1 MKGFKLDEGRLI
13 DFFNGK
19 FSEKDEEYVNSIFA
33 DETKKQELKRILSK
47 QFDELLPE
55 DEIEEKNLDHI
66 LYRINYEINSKRE
79 SQKAVLFDI
88 VLKWGLR
95 IASLIVL
102 PVLIYSGIST
112 MRESALKKETW
123 VEIKAPAWTRA
134 QFTLPDGTVGWLNS
148 NSSVKYSGNFNL
160 DRQVTLNGEAFFDVF
175 KDKSRPF
182 VVNTNEVFVKVLGTR
197 FNIASY
203 ANEKDV
209 EVVLEDGSL
218 VFNIKNIHKLCTM
231 VPNDL
236 ITYDKTKQDFS
247 KETVQTQKYL
257 SWTEGRLE
265 FRNDPL
271 DVISRRLERW
281 YNIDIELNVN
291 LKDDP
296 RLRAT
301 FVNEGFEEVL
311 DLLRRSLPVDYKVE
325 KGKLL
330 PDGTYAKT
338 KVKIFSKTN

>member
-1 MKGFKLDEGRLI
+1 MKGFDLDDEKLK

-19 FSEKDEEYVNSIFA
+19 FSEKDEEYVNGLFT

-47 QFDELLPE
+47 QFDELLSD

-66 LYRINYEINSKRE
+66 LYRINFDINSKRG
-79 SQKAVLFDI
+79 SQKAVLFDKI
-88 VLKWGLR
+88 LKWGLR

-102 PVLIYSGIST
+102 PVLIFSGIRT
-112 MRESALKKETW
+112 IRESALKKETW
-123 VEIKAPAWTRA
+123 VEINAPAWTRA

-148 NSSVKYSGNFNL
+148 NSSLKYSGSFNL
-160 DRQVTLNGEAFFDVF
+160 DRQVTLNGEAYFDVF
-175 KDKSRPF
+175 KDKKRPF
-182 VVNTNEVFVKVLGTR
+182 IVNTNEVFVKVLGTR

-203 ANEKDV
+203 ENESGV
-209 EVVLEDGSL
+209 EVVLEEGSL
-218 VFNIKNIHKLCTM
+218 VFNIKNLNKSCTM

-236 ITYDKTKQDFS
+236 ITYDRTVQDFS
-247 KETVQTQKYL
+247 KETVQPQKYL

-271 DVISRRLERW
+271 DIISRRLERW

-311 DLLRRSLPVDYKVE
+311 DLLRRSLPIDYKVE
-325 KGKLL
+325 KGNLL
-330 PDGTYAKT
+330 PDGTYTKT
-338 KVKIFSKTN
+338 KVKIFSKTK